1 MEKEQ
6 WLLNNV
12 LAKIVHEKQ
21 IDILILPKFLFSFS
35 PKIVALQVENRC
47 CPHYH
52 RVLDFPRNKFQC
64 CKLKTFVAKS
74 RTRVYFA
81 QHIAVTSNTEICCV
95 AS

>member
-21 IDILILPKFLFSFS
+21 IDILILPNFCLAFRAKL
-35 PKIVALQVENRC
+35 L
-47 CPHYH
+47 H
-52 RVLDFPRNKFQC
+52 
-64 CKLKTFVAKS
+64 CKLKSVVARITTACSTFRATNFS
-74 RTRVYFA
+74 
-81 QHIAVTSNTEICCV
+81 V